1 MDQIKPYN
9 RVAVFSGGG
18 SRFVMYCGMYVA
30 MVEHN
35 IRPDLIISTCGATI
49 STSIIRTF
57 NTPAA
62 IKEYLASDEF
72 LTAAMNT
79 FLTNQTRLD
88 RLPYYCIK
96 HSKKKENAPYL
107 LDLFSKYF
115 VDQPQNLD
123 EKFPSLLTTHTD
135 APEVITLGSEIL
147 YTPDR
152 VNKKRKDEKAFK
164 KILIPTPNVPLD
176 SLHQYID
183 QYKFD
188 TNSAVERDTELLLEV
203 ESLRAMRISTSD
215 MFYMAPAQYRG
226 KQYLGGAIDLIPF
239 ELATTLGNEIWL
251 EHKAPYSAM
260 EEGLVRAVFGYS
272 GNERLQQAAAI
283 TANRLDTSDMR
294 QKLSGGYLSRK
305 INWRKFALEIQL
317 PISKEDCKEQIF
329 RQFDYGYQVVLN
341 ALKQ

>member
-1 MDQIKPYN
+1 MAEVKPYN

-35 IRPDLIISTCGATI
+35 IRPDLIISTCGASI
-49 STSIIRTF
+49 SVSIIRSF
-57 NTPAA
+57 NTPEA
-62 IKEYLASDEF
+62 IREYLVSDEF

-123 EKFPSLLTTHTD
+123 SKFPSLIKAL
-135 APEVITLGSEIL
+135 PESPDMITIGSEIC
-147 YTPDR
+147 YTPDK
-152 VNKKRKDEKAFK
+152 VGKKRNGEKAFK
-164 KILIPTPNVPLD
+164 KTLIPLGQVPVAYLN
-176 SLHQYID
+176 QYID
-183 QYKFD
+183 TYKED
-188 TNSAVERDTELLLEV
+188 ANSAVAPDTSLLLNV
-203 ESLRAMRISTSD
+203 EPLRAMRISTSD
-215 MFYMAPAQYRG
+215 MFYMAPAFY
-226 KQYLGGAIDLIPF
+226 KEKHYLGGAIDLIPT
-239 ELATTLGNEIWL
+239 ELASTLGNELWI
-251 EHKAPYSAM
+251 ERKAPYSAM

-272 GNERLQQAAAI
+272 GNERLNTAATV

-294 QKLSGGYLSRK
+294 SKLAGGYLSRK

-317 PISKEDCKEQIF
+317 PVSKEDCKTQIL

>member
-1 MDQIKPYN
+1 MAEVKPYN

-35 IRPDLIISTCGATI
+35 IRPDLIISTCGASI
-49 STSIIRTF
+49 SVSIIRSF
-57 NTPAA
+57 NTPEA
-62 IKEYLASDEF
+62 IREYLISDEF

-123 EKFPSLLTTHTD
+123 SKFPSLIKALPE
-135 APEVITLGSEIL
+135 APDMITIGSEIC
-147 YTPDR
+147 YTSDKAG
-152 VNKKRKDEKAFK
+152 KKRNGEKAFRK
-164 KILIPTPNVPLD
+164 TLIPLGQVPIAYLN
-176 SLHQYID
+176 QYID
-183 QYKFD
+183 TYKED
-188 TNSAVERDTELLLEV
+188 VNSAVEPDTALLLDV
-203 ESLRAMRISTSD
+203 EPLRAMRISTSD
-215 MFYMAPAQYRG
+215 MFYMAPAFY
-226 KQYLGGAIDLIPF
+226 KEKYYLGGAIDLIPT
-239 ELATTLGNEIWL
+239 ELASTLGTELWI

-272 GNERLQQAAAI
+272 GNARLDTAA
-283 TANRLDTSDMR
+283 TVMANRLDTSDMR
-294 QKLSGGYLSRK
+294 SKLAGGYLSRK

-317 PISKEDCKEQIF
+317 PVSKEDCKTQIL

>member
-1 MDQIKPYN
+1 MDELKPFN

-30 MVEHN
+30 MVENN
-35 IRPDLIISTCGATI
+35 IRPDLILSTCGATI
-49 STSIIRTF
+49 STSIIRAF
-57 NTPAA
+57 NTPEA
-62 IKEYLASDEF
+62 IKEYLVSDEF

-123 EKFPSLLTTHTD
+123 SKFPSLLTAHAD
-135 APEVITLGSEIL
+135 APEVITIGSEIL
-147 YTPDR
+147 YNANQ
-152 VNKKRKDEKAFK
+152 VGKKRNGIKAFK
-164 KILIPTPNVPLD
+164 KVLIPTAKVPIDYLN
-176 SLHQYID
+176 QYIE
-183 QYKFD
+183 QYKF
-188 TNSAVERDTELLLEV
+188 TPTSAVEADTTLLLDV
-203 ESLRAMRISTSD
+203 EPMRAMRISTSD
-215 MFYMAPAQYRG
+215 MFYMAPAFY
-226 KQYLGGAIDLIPF
+226 KDKHYLGGAIDLIPF
-239 ELATTLGNEIWL
+239 ELATILGSEVWL

-272 GNERLQQAAAI
+272 GNERLNQAAAI

-294 QKLSGGYLSRK
+294 SKLSGGYLSRK
-305 INWRKFALEIQL
+305 INWRKFALEITL
-317 PISKEDCKEQIF
+317 PVSKEDCKEQIL

-341 ALKQ
+341 ALKP